1 MMKLLIGI
9 AALAAL
15 SCLPVMPSQ
24 AKDAAAGEG
33 LFQHCAKV
41 RNDDTVR
48 GYDPSLRAPTI
59 KAFKML
65 FPDARG
71 EPDPS
76 SFATQAHYR
85 CMGGKVMACFIG
97 ANLPCSKINTT
108 KHNPG
113 VIGFC
118 KENPNAGLVPA
129 VATGH
134 DSAYAFKCRDGKP
147 VVDGTTWTLDKR
159 GFARKIWTVLTRH

>member
-85 CMGGKVMACFIG
+85 CMGGKVMVS
-97 ANLPCSKINTT
+97 LTPTRWS
-108 KHNPG
+108 
-113 VIGFC
+113 
-118 KENPNAGLVPA
+118 PA
-129 VATGH
+129 AL
-134 DSAYAFKCRDGKP
+134 R
-147 VVDGTTWTLDKR
+147 
-159 GFARKIWTVLTRH
+159 